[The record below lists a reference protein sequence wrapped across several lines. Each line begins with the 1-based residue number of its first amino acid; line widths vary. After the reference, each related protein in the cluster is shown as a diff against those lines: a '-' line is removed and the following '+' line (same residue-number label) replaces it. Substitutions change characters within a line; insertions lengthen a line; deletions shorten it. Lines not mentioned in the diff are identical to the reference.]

1 MAQLRKLC
9 EKIILIIVLV
19 SLLITFCATPS
30 VYAKLD
36 LEDGEFYYA
45 GTQRGQ
51 YTVSDGIF
59 EWLLSSIGDIAD
71 WLLGIISMGFR
82 MVFVGWT
89 ALLEK
94 LLTWALEST
103 SGVNVDGDVI
113 DSNTDLTSITDSTN
127 NVTIEAIV
135 YNHVAALD
143 ANMFRYE
150 RTIDDLKYSGTG
162 HLLKCE
168 RDECNPDENADVTNC
183 CGTDGSCSCDCK
195 GKCEGC
201 RMYIAAVK
209 EFNDNQGADGKDPII
224 IQIKKT
230 VAMWY
235 YIIRTLSIAA
245 MLIILIVVGI
255 KMAISTA
262 ADQKA
267 SYKKML
273 VDWLVGMII
282 LFSMHYILLFTVY
295 VNESL
300 VHLIEDTAHSIN
312 EVQMRQLAE
321 KESQDGVKYSDAEIE
336 QKVYEAVRTRAYDA
350 KLINGLSGMIMYMT
364 LVYFAFRYTIVYLK
378 RLFTIIVL
386 TIMSPA
392 VGVGYAFQKAITGKQ
407 MALKTWLTE
416 YVLNTIIQTVH
427 ALIYAIFISQ
437 ALVLS
442 LESIAGVIVALI
454 LMNYTL
460 KADALFRKIFKIS
473 TGMVEDT
480 QNSAENLKKNLSSAY
495 IGGKSA
501 VNTLT
506 NTPYTNAIKGVGK
519 AALAAPVL
527 SAAGIK
533 AGANRAQN
541 LLNKRKRASSSESE
555 ESGDRSNSSQ
565 SSNSSDSQGG
575 QEAPQKSGS
584 SGGTGTGVPSKPK
597 SSKFPRRTDDELLL
611 AGKVELKK
619 NFEAAEKE
627 LRTAKTPEEQKKA
640 MDNYIVASDE
650 YNRFQKL
657 TVPTNLDI
665 ALGHGKRLIS
675 VENNFVLNGNLGVI
689 GNLKSIYHGIY
700 GNKYE
705 DPITGKKVNDG
716 SGYYNQFRPE
726 KLFGLTDKDKKL
738 LAKQFKL
745 AASPIVGFASM
756 MMGMGTLVANPKA
769 GMALLAAGASG
780 IHKGLGRPRGIKSY
794 KGTYTFSKFSIPAMK
809 NMSNIAIQKAQ
820 KEYDDMMI
828 DGVKRKHPGLYR
840 GLKIGAVS
848 AATLSI
854 ATGNIVPAAMLGAGL
869 GVKRFTAH
877 TRIGEGFDE
886 LDQHFAK
893 QEKEQEKEF
902 RKETRQVIKTDLL
915 SMLEGKFEEEEQM
928 MSQDEEEYK
937 QQLYS
942 GLGYKYNQATGEL
955 IKKGTKTEDDKFKE
969 EFENQLDA
977 KMKNNSIDDDIV
989 EKSISSD
996 NELTDAD
1003 IKYIDK
1009 EIDNILSEM
1018 SAGEKLD
1025 LNNQAVLNEAMTKLT
1040 NKLIVQ
1046 GIIKDQ
1052 QTADVVFKKGKNG
1065 LKDTLKHKGELS
1077 NIKIE
1082 IAEQALAEI
1091 SQEDQAIIK
1100 EIVKENVKNNK
1111 ISDYKQIDAA
1121 SVVKKLNKTK
1131 TQPQSQPQNNP
1142 NDPNNQQSSQDND
1155 TQVPLTNEQI
1165 AEYTKKVAEYLAGL
1179 EVAKNVTNDSDYIR
1193 RKNARQKV
1201 ESQAKRRKKK
1211 LKQILE
1217 MTFDADSD
1225 DPTENIIKQ
1234 VEDKKQTGGIIVD
1247 NKGNTVEITSEDSNR
1262 VLEMLFIRKELE
1274 SLNTWDMQT
1283 SELKKGSYSYTKAK
1297 KAKTEAAM
1305 NYYKQDLE
1313 IKRYAQE
1320 NSQIYGD
1327 TDYMNKTGTYTQEEI
1342 NKRKEIEELE
1352 KTLPKMKRKMERAE
1366 REVKM
1371 TGPIVDLNEVK
1382 KNILNR
1388 K

>member
-1 MAQLRKLC
+1 MAQLRNLC
-9 EKIILIIVLV
+9 KKIILIIVLI
-19 SLLITFCATPS
+19 SLLISFCAIPS
-30 VYAKLD
+30 AYAKLD

-59 EWLLSSIGDIAD
+59 EWLLSCIGDIAD
-71 WLLGIISMGFR
+71 WLLGIITMGFR

-103 SGVNVDGDVI
+103 SGVNVDGDII

-143 ANMFRYE
+143 ANMFDYE

-168 RDECNPDENADVTNC
+168 RDECNADENSDVTSC
-183 CGTDGSCSCDCK
+183 CGTDGTCSCECK

-209 EFNDNQGADGKDPII
+209 EFNENQSQDGKDPII

-235 YIIRTLSIAA
+235 YIIRTLALAA

-282 LFSMHYILLFTVY
+282 IFTMHYILLFAIY
-295 VNESL
+295 INEILVNM
-300 VHLIEDTAHSIN
+300 IEDTAHSIN

-321 KESQDGVKYSDAEIE
+321 QDSQDGVKYSDAEIE

-364 LVYFAFRYTIVYLK
+364 LVYFAFRYTIVYVK

-392 VGVGYAFQKAITGKQ
+392 VGVGYAFQKALTGKQ

-416 YVLNTIIQTVH
+416 YILNTIIQTVH

-460 KADALFRKIFKIS
+460 KADALFRKIFRIS

-495 IGGKSA
+495 VGGKSA
-501 VNTLT
+501 INTLT
-506 NTPYTNAIKGVGK
+506 NTPYTNALKGVGK
-519 AALAAPVL
+519 AALAAPLLGV
-527 SAAGIK
+527 AGAK
-533 AGANRAQN
+533 AGVKAISNSRNNRIE
-541 LLNKRKRASSSESE
+541 NKKESSRKDDSE
-555 ESGDRSNSSQ
+555 ENGGAQGEASDSSNGSGSQ
-565 SSNSSDSQGG
+565 SGG
-575 QEAPQKSGS
+575 SGS
-584 SGGTGTGVPSKPK
+584 SGSTGSSKGGKTGGAKPK
-597 SSKFPRRTDDELLL
+597 SSKFKTRTDDELLL

-619 NFEAAEKE
+619 NFDAAEKE
-627 LRTAKTPEEQKKA
+627 LRNAKTEKEQEKA
-640 MDNYIVASDE
+640 MEKYIVASDE

-665 ALGHGKRLIS
+665 AVAHGKRLIS
-675 VENNFVLNGNLGVI
+675 VENNFVLGGQFSIKENLA
-689 GNLKSIYHGIY
+689 NIYHGIY
-700 GNKYE
+700 GNTYK

-745 AASPIVGFASM
+745 SASPIIGFASL
-756 MMGMGTLVANPKA
+756 MMGMATFVAHPKA
-769 GMALLAAGASG
+769 GFALLGSGASM
-780 IHKGLGRPRGIKSY
+780 INKGLGRNTGVKSY
-794 KGTYTFSKFSIPAMK
+794 KGKYTNARFSISAMK
-809 NMSNIAIQKAQ
+809 NMSNIAIKNAQ
-820 KEYDDMMI
+820 KEYNDMMI
-828 DGVKRKHPGLYR
+828 EGVKTKHPKLYK
-840 GLKIGAVS
+840 GLKIGTVGAC
-848 AATLSI
+848 TLSI
-854 ATGNIVPAAMLGAGL
+854 VSGNIVPATILGAGL
-869 GVKRFTAH
+869 AVKKFTAH
-877 TRIGEGFDE
+877 TKIGEGFDE
-886 LDQHFAK
+886 LDLHFAK

-902 RKETRQVIKTDLL
+902 RKETRQIIKADLL
-915 SMLEGKFEEEEQM
+915 SMLDQKLEEENEEVVKDQ
-928 MSQDEEEYK
+928 EEYK
-937 QQLYS
+937 KDLFS
-942 GLGYKYNQATGEL
+942 SLGYVYDSATGNL
-955 IKKGTKTEDDKFKE
+955 VNKKANKTEDDKFKE
-969 EFENQLDA
+969 DFENKLDE
-977 KMKNNSIDDDIV
+977 KMKNNSIDENII
-989 EKSISSD
+989 EKNISSD
-996 NELTDAD
+996 SKLTDAD
-1003 IKYIDK
+1003 VNYINK
-1009 EIDNILSEM
+1009 EIDNIISDM
-1018 SAGEKLD
+1018 ASGEKLD
-1025 LNNQAVLNEAMTKLT
+1025 FRSEAVLDEAMSKLT
-1040 NKLIVQ
+1040 NKLVVQ
-1046 GIIKDQ
+1046 GIIDDK

-1065 LKDTLKHKGELS
+1065 LKATIKQKAELS
-1077 NIKIE
+1077 NIKVE
-1082 IAEQALAEI
+1082 IAEQALAEM
-1091 SQEDQAIIK
+1091 SQKDQKLIK
-1100 EIVKENVKNNK
+1100 EIVQENKKNNN
-1111 ISDYKQIDAA
+1111 ISDYNQIDAV
-1121 SVVKKLNKTK
+1121 SVVEKLNQAKIVA
-1131 TQPQSQPQNNP
+1131 QANNKNKP
-1142 NDPNNQQSSQDND
+1142 A
-1155 TQVPLTNEQI
+1155 VLTNEEK
-1165 AEYTKKVAEYLAGL
+1165 AAYSKKVAKYLAGL
-1179 EVAKNVTNDSDYIR
+1179 ELGKKVEKDSDYIR
-1193 RKNARQKV
+1193 RKNARKKV
-1201 ESQAKRRKKK
+1201 ESQTKRRKKK

-1217 MTFDADSD
+1217 MTFDTDID
-1225 DPTENIIKQ
+1225 NPTDNIINQ
-1234 VEDKKQTGGIIVD
+1234 VQEKKKTGGVIVD
-1247 NKGNTVEITSEDSNR
+1247 NKGNTVEITTEESNR

-1274 SLNTWDMQT
+1274 SLNTYDMTT
-1283 SELKKGSYSYTKAK
+1283 SELKKGSYNYNKATKAK
-1297 KAKTEAAM
+1297 TNAAM
-1305 NYYKQDLE
+1305 EYYKQDLE
-1313 IKRYAQE
+1313 IKRYALE

-1327 TDYMNKTGTYTQEEI
+1327 KDYINKTGVYSQEEI
-1342 NKRKEIEELE
+1342 DKRKEIEKLE
-1352 KTLPKMKRKMERAE
+1352 KLLPQLKKNLEKAE

-1371 TGPIVDLNEVK
+1371 TGPIVDLNETRK
-1382 KNILNR
+1382 QILNR